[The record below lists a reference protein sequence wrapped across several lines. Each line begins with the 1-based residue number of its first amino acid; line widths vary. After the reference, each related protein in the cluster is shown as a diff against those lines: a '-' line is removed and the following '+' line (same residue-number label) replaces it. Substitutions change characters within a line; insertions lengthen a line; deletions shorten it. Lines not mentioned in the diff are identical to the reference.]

1 MDTSVIRRL
10 FSLVWI
16 AAVPILWLYSLWM
29 GARTK
34 THAGKNRFAERLG
47 LPGISSERRHGVLI
61 HAASVGEIVA
71 AAPLVHQLAR
81 DMPSLPLTLTCTSL
95 TGARRLQADFG
106 EQALVRFLPLDAGP
120 IVGRFLDEL
129 DPRVIVLIETELWPN
144 LLHEAQ
150 QRCIPVML
158 ANARLSARSCRRY
171 RRFERLTFDML
182 SSLHLVLAQDLATA
196 RRFKYLGV
204 NESRLVIT
212 GNLKSDVEPDPA
224 QVAASAVIRQRIGR
238 RTVLVAAS
246 THEGEESRILQAW
259 EQMRDIDE
267 RWLLIVAPRHPQRFD
282 AVARLIQSRGF
293 ACVRRSRG
301 EFPDTSQSVWL
312 ADSMGEMQTWFAL
325 AELAFIGGSLIPH
338 GGHNP
343 IEAMMHR
350 CAVISGR
357 HVRNFAA
364 VFSQLDRHSAVGW
377 IDEAEGIEL
386 VQELSRLMKDEDH
399 RQVMA
404 LAGHEIYRHSTGA
417 AYRTAELVKQIL
429 VSPVGSLR
437 RVRTQDEL
445 SWTDQTFIPPLPKH
459 PFNVNAWQHK
469 GSWSATDNAQRSE
482 RFLRHGNGEL
492 VLHHFHRHSLVSRR
506 SVDRHVGKVGLTGR
520 SIRAFA
526 LLSQMRSLG
535 LPVPRPLG
543 VRVVRAGRYSYKAD
557 LLIERIPGALP
568 LTHHLTED
576 THTVSLPWKA
586 IGETIRRFHDH
597 GFDHVDLNA
606 RDILLGAQGDVWI
619 SEFDRCVRRPKGS
632 WQLRALSRL
641 RRSVLTAEPRLNTS
655 AFCVQLE
662 RIWSDLDAGYST
674 KFQPETH

>member
-1 MDTSVIRRL
+1 MIRRL

-34 THAGKNRFAERLG
+34 TLAGKNRFAERLG
-47 LPGISSERRHGVLI
+47 LPGISPEHRHGVLI

-95 TGARRLQADFG
+95 TGARRLQTDFG

-144 LLHEAQ
+144 LLHAAR

-171 RRFERLTFDML
+171 RRFARLTFDIL
-182 SSLHLVLAQDLATA
+182 SSLHLVLAQDRATA

-204 NESRLVIT
+204 DESRLVIT

-224 QVAASAVIRQRIGR
+224 QVAASAVIRQRIGP

-246 THEGEESRILQAW
+246 THEGEESLILQAW
-259 EQMRDIDE
+259 AQMRDIDDS
-267 RWLLIVAPRHPQRFD
+267 WLLIVAPRHPQRFD

-312 ADSMGEMQTWFAL
+312 ADTMGEMQSWFAL
-325 AELAFIGGSLIPH
+325 ADLAFIGGSLIPH

-343 IEAMMHR
+343 IEATMHR
-350 CAVISGR
+350 CAVVSGR
-357 HVRNFAA
+357 HVHNFAV

-377 IDEAEGIEL
+377 INRAEGIEL
-386 VQELSRLMKDEDH
+386 AQTLSRLMKDEDH
-399 RQVMA
+399 REVMA
-404 LAGHEIYRHSTGA
+404 LAGHEIYLHSMGA
-417 AYRTAELVKQIL
+417 AYRTADLVKQIL
-429 VSPVGSLR
+429 VSPAGSLR

-445 SWTDQTFIPPLPKH
+445 SWTDPTFIHPLPDH
-459 PFNVNAWQHK
+459 PFDVNAWQCEVA
-469 GSWSATDNAQRSE
+469 WSAADSAQRGE
-482 RFLRHGNGEL
+482 RFLYHGNGEL
-492 VLHHFHRHSLVSRR
+492 VLHHFRRYSLISRR
-506 SVDRHVGKVGLTGR
+506 SVDRHVGKIGPTGR

-557 LLIERIPGALP
+557 MLVERIPGALP
-568 LTHHLTED
+568 LAHHLTEHG
-576 THTVSLPWKA
+576 HTKSLPWKA

-632 WQLRALSRL
+632 WQLHALSRL
-641 RRSVLTAEPRLNTS
+641 RRSVLNAEPRLNTS
-655 AFCVQLE
+655 AFSAQIE
-662 RIWSDLDAGYST
+662 RIWSDLDAGYSK
-674 KFQPETH
+674 KFQSETH

>member
-95 TGARRLQADFG
+95 TGTRRLQADFG

-224 QVAASAVIRQRIGR
+224 QVAASAVIRQRIGP